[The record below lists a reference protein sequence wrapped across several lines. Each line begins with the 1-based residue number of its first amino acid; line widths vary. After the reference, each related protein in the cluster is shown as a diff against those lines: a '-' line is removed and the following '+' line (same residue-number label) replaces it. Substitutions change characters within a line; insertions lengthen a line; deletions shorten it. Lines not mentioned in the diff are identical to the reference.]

1 LIELYDWQK
10 KAISAYKGHG
20 TIEAVTG
27 SGKSL
32 VGKEIAHKLG
42 GSTSMNSLK
51 SELLKLS

>member
-1 LIELYDWQK
+1 MIELYDWQK